1 MIGELS
7 GLPNGVIGFEA
18 TGELKA
24 KDCRDVIL
32 LVAVCPAIG
41 DGWPA
46 GFRCRC
52 PWARPAEGRL
62 GSDLPLTRA

>member
-41 DGWPA
+41 EDGRPVQAPVPA
-46 GFRCRC
+46 GSTGGGK
-52 PWARPAEGRL
+52 ARV
-62 GSDLPLTRA
+62 